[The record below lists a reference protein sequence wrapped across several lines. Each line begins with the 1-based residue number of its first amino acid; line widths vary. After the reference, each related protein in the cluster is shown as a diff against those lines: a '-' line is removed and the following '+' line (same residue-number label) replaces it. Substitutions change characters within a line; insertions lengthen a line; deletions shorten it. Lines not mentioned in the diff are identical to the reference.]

1 MWKSKKLALLFTG
14 ALVLA
19 ACSNQVKDATETLTA
34 LKTEETDIVAQFNG
48 MQQLETELQTSFE
61 ESLSADEKLATF
73 KDGSA
78 KVFENIAER
87 RDSVKNIESALAELV
102 KTKGELIALDEETL
116 PLEDIKAFGKTVDA
130 LNESSK
136 TYLEAYKTS
145 LDKEEEILSGFGG
158 DDATFDT
165 FYAGIASINANA
177 DANQANMQA
186 IVDGLTAVE
195 SQLAALETAIA
206 SLDDKK
212 DAKAESSSAAT
223 DSESAAAEKAAVKD
237 AVKKAEPV
245 AYTYEI
251 NPEIST
257 VQPLAADGETQ
268 VALLTFDDAPQQ
280 PNSYA
285 VEIAETVKAKGANA
299 IFFVM
304 GQFLE
309 SDQAKAD
316 LKTISDMGFEIGNH
330 SYSHPDF
337 LEMSYEEQAAEIV
350 KTNDAIEAVTGKRPR
365 FLRAPYGQW
374 NEDTAAIAA
383 SEGMTMMNW
392 TYGYDWV
399 EEYMD
404 GPALADIMVNSQY
417 LGDGANLLMHD
428 RPWTSEAIGSI
439 IDGLR
444 AKDFTIVDPTLIASP
459 EREDSL

>member
-1 MWKSKKLALLFTG
+1 MWKSKKLVLLFTG

-19 ACSNQVKDATETLTA
+19 ACSNQVKNATETLTA
-34 LKTEETDIVAQFNG
+34 IKTEETDIVAQFNG

-87 RDSVKNIESALAELV
+87 RDSAKKIESALADLV
-102 KTKGELIALDEETL
+102 KTKGELIALDEKTL
-116 PLEDIKAFGKTVDA
+116 PLEDIKAFGSTVDA
-130 LNESSK
+130 LNDSSK

-165 FYAGIASINANA
+165 FYAGIASINADA

-186 IVDGLTAVE
+186 IVTGLTAVE
-195 SQLAALETAIA
+195 NQLTALETAIA

-212 DAKAESSSAAT
+212 DAAESSAAT
-223 DSESAAAEKAAVKD
+223 DSSSATAEKAAVKD

-245 AYTYEI
+245 AYTYQI
-251 NPEIST
+251 NPKISS
-257 VQPLAADGETQ
+257 VEPIAADGETQ
-268 VALLTFDDAPQQ
+268 VALLTFDDTPQQ
-280 PNSYA
+280 PDSHA
-285 VEIAETVKAKGANA
+285 VAIAETLKAKGANA
-299 IFFVM
+299 IFFVV

-309 SDQAKAD
+309 SEQAKKD

-330 SYSHPDF
+330 SYTHPDF
-337 LEMSYEEQAAEIV
+337 LKMSYDEQLAEIS

-374 NEDTAAIAA
+374 NDDTATIAA
-383 SEGMTMMNW
+383 AEGMTMMNW

-399 EEYMD
+399 AEYMD
-404 GPALADIMVNSQY
+404 GPALADVMVNSQY

-444 AKDFTIVDPTLIASP
+444 AKNFTIVDPTLIASP
-459 EREDSL
+459 ERKDSL